1 MFIPICPIHL
11 MVCITYPIDDWR
23 ELLHANRC
31 LYNNLLF
38 HIQFLKK
45 AAPCKHPQA
54 RYATKANACRD
65 YCCPSFA
72 KPTPRA
78 IVLWVCFIWSLS
90 FSCADT
96 QDAQE
101 IYKSKLFGSV
111 RNWRK
116 PMVTIPSS
124 FRRSRMSS
132 LTITIFLKLSSSALS
147 GRSS

>member
-1 MFIPICPIHL
+1 MTKTSWLSRLSSDVLILVISPVNTSAFLWLYAKDAAAYLFISTPYRTLIPAIPAPKLRPPAPEKMSIPIR
-11 MVCITYPIDDWR
+11 D
-23 ELLHANRC
+23 LLRFIF
-31 LYNNLLF
+31 LLF
-38 HIQFLKK
+38 RF
-45 AAPCKHPQA
+45 
-54 RYATKANACRD
+54 Y
-65 YCCPSFA
+65 
-72 KPTPRA
+72 
-78 IVLWVCFIWSLS
+78 VG
-90 FSCADT
+90 CAHA
-96 QDAQE
+96 QDAQGAQDAQK